1 MTDDMTEQD
10 QAGAPAD
17 DTPTTPTGSLD
28 QDPAVVGS
36 ETPTREQTLEQERDQ
51 FYDLLLRKSAEFD
64 NYRRRVGRERREQAD
79 RIVTDLLLEMLP
91 IVDDLERAL
100 KAEAVGEQAEAYRKG
115 VDLIYRQMLELL
127 KRQGVTPFDAVGQDF
142 DPNLHQAIVS
152 EEVPDRRDGEVVEQ
166 FSRGYL
172 IGERLLRPAMVKVAR
187 A

>member
-1 MTDDMTEQD
+1 MNEHDI
-10 QAGAPAD
+10 AGAPAD
-17 DTPTTPTGSLD
+17 EAPTAPAGSSD
-28 QDPAVVGS
+28 QVAAVAS
-36 ETPTREQTLEQERDQ
+36 LEAPTREQTLEQERDQ

-64 NYRRRVGRERREQAD
+64 NYRRRVERERREQAD
-79 RIVTDLLLEMLP
+79 RTVTDLLFGMLL

-100 KAEAVGEQAEAYRKG
+100 KAEAIGEPAEAYRKG

-127 KRQGVTPFDAVGQDF
+127 KRRGVTPFDAVGEDF

-166 FSRGYL
+166 FSRGYM